1 MAQGQLS
8 IAPFDAGTGSLEQIS
23 AGLRHWVRWVTGRPD
38 AVAREIISS
47 EFQWLNR
54 ATDVL
59 VRAGHICQRLHGYG

>member
-1 MAQGQLS
+1 MAKTTD
-8 IAPFDAGTGSLEQIS
+8 IGSKRLIS
-23 AGLRHWVRWVTGRPD
+23 LTPDDWVRWVTGRPD